1 MLLALLLAS
10 DETIRVVG
18 DRVRRQ
24 GLSGST
30 ARNAAA
36 EMIKRGMEW
45 MFHGAK
51 SFNQSLSAWR
61 VDNVTDMIE
70 MFKYAESFNQ
80 PLSDWQVNSVADITN
95 MFWGASAFDQDLGWC
110 VDDNDDDY
118 DYDDDSCLNCGPL
131 DLDDAF
137 NGTKC
142 ESTSCGVSICNTD
155 AAPARRIS
163 VAAAVAALV
172 SVLIA

>member
-1 MLLALLLAS
+1 MQLLALLLACHSAAAWQTS
-10 DETIRVVG
+10 DETIRIVG
-18 DRVRRQ
+18 DRRQ

-36 EMIKRGMEW
+36 EMI
-45 MFHGAK
+45 
-51 SFNQSLSAWR
+51 N
-61 VDNVTDMIE
+61 
-70 MFKYAESFNQ
+70 AESFNQ
-80 PLSDWQVNSVADITN
+80 PLSDWQVNSVADISY

-110 VDDNDDDY
+110 VDDDVDD

-131 DLDDAF
+131 DLDKAF

>member
-1 MLLALLLAS
+1 MHHALVTFSFTSVEHLLAQTRDSTAANP
-10 DETIRVVG
+10 RVV
-18 DRVRRQ
+18 
-24 GLSGST
+24 
-30 ARNAAA
+30 AP
-36 EMIKRGMEW
+36 K
-45 MFHGAK
+45 
-51 SFNQSLSAWR
+51 
-61 VDNVTDMIE
+61 
-70 MFKYAESFNQ
+70 
-80 PLSDWQVNSVADITN
+80 NSE
-95 MFWGASAFDQDLGWC
+95 DLGWC
-110 VDDNDDDY
+110 VDDDVDD

-131 DLDDAF
+131 DLDKAS

>member
-1 MLLALLLAS
+1 
-10 DETIRVVG
+10 
-18 DRVRRQ
+18 
-24 GLSGST
+24 
-30 ARNAAA
+30 
-36 EMIKRGMEW
+36 
-45 MFHGAK
+45 
-51 SFNQSLSAWR
+51 
-61 VDNVTDMIE
+61 

-80 PLSDWQVNSVADITN
+80 PLSDWQVNSVADISY
-95 MFWGASAFDQDLGWC
+95 MFSGASAFDQDLGWC
-110 VDDNDDDY
+110 VDDPYRYIDDD
-118 DYDDDSCLNCGPL
+118 DDAWTRF

-163 VAAAVAALV
+163 VAAVAAAVAALV

>member
-1 MLLALLLAS
+1 MKFVSCYKSAYVHHALVTFSLTSVEASSSPKLA
-10 DETIRVVG
+10 IP
-18 DRVRRQ
+18 RR
-24 GLSGST
+24 
-30 ARNAAA
+30 R
-36 EMIKRGMEW
+36 I
-45 MFHGAK
+45 H
-51 SFNQSLSAWR
+51 
-61 VDNVTDMIE
+61 
-70 MFKYAESFNQ
+70 
-80 PLSDWQVNSVADITN
+80 

-110 VDDNDDDY
+110 VADNDDDY
-118 DYDDDSCLNCGPL
+118 DDDYDDDSCLNCGPL
-131 DLDDAF
+131 DLDKAS

>member
-1 MLLALLLAS
+1 
-10 DETIRVVG
+10 
-18 DRVRRQ
+18 
-24 GLSGST
+24 
-30 ARNAAA
+30 
-36 EMIKRGMEW
+36 
-45 MFHGAK
+45 MFG
-51 SFNQSLSAWR
+51 
-61 VDNVTDMIE
+61 

-80 PLSDWQVNSVADITN
+80 PLSDWQVNSVADKAIISY

-110 VDDNDDDY
+110 VADPYRYIDDD
-118 DYDDDSCLNCGPL
+118 DDDAEGGRRLSCLFCGPF
-131 DLDDAF
+131 DLDEAF
-137 NGTKC
+137 YGTKC